1 MNVSLG
7 QLADMVA
14 VRLGE
19 YPRRRLSGGGQEASL
34 EDVCGELAGE
44 LSVRLTQSAELT
56 ELDCI
61 RDMRDVLKRSADYGD
76 EICVECELPRD
87 FLRLRYLRM
96 NGWARGVD
104 SVTGGRDCAD
114 DETAAGL
121 MVSLGECAPEW
132 MRRQRGRGAAELL
145 PPADG
150 TGAWRIRLT
159 PLIETG
165 FREGVY
171 IPRPYLENGY
181 LCDISSCIIPELVER
196 LAEAVGHTIE

>member
-1 MNVSLG
+1 MNISLEKI
-7 QLADMVA
+7 ADMVA

-34 EDVCGELAGE
+34 EDECVELAEE
-44 LSVRLTQSAELT
+44 LAVRLTLSAELT

-96 NGWARGVD
+96 NGWARGVC
-104 SVTGGRDCAD
+104 SVTRVRDGED
-114 DETAAGL
+114 DGTAAGL
-121 MVSLGECAPEW
+121 MAALGECAPEW
-132 MRRQRGRGAAELL
+132 MRNQRGRVAAELL

-159 PLIETG
+159 PLIEAG

-181 LCDISSCIIPELVER
+181 LCDISSCIIPELVEH
-196 LAEAVGHTIE
+196 LAKAIGQTID